1 MKKIYFMAMLLCAYF
16 AFTSCDE
23 DDELEPNAVEDN
35 TLTLTFE
42 GSYFDALID
51 SPQYGGKLLYGE
63 NAKNYSW
70 TDATTKITG
79 GMTNAWGGEY
89 GFAEGG
95 VAISNYI
102 DSNISE
108 ARTYTDQLS
117 VPVSNGSKNFAVV
130 YCGASISFSDGSA
143 HIINSMDIIPTTYLL
158 SIIRNGDGYAKA
170 LKETGDYCKVIITGF
185 NGEVKTG
192 NVELMIAMEGGFL
205 TKWFEAD
212 LTSLG
217 KVTKLEFS
225 MASNDVSDWGMKAPT
240 YFAFDNVEIQK

>member
-1 MKKIYFMAMLLCAYF
+1 MKKIYFMAMLLCAGF

-23 DDELEPNAVEDN
+23 DEELAPNAVEDN

-70 TDATTKITG
+70 TDATTKLTG

-95 VAISNYI
+95 VAVSNYI
-102 DSNISE
+102 DSNIGE
-108 ARTYTDQLS
+108 PRTYLDQLA
-117 VPVSNGSKNFAVV
+117 VPVSNGSKNFGVV
-130 YCGASISFSDGSA
+130 YCGASISFADGSA
-143 HIINSMDIIPTTYLL
+143 HVINSMDIIPTTYLL
-158 SIIRNGDGYAKA
+158 SVIKNGDGYAKA
-170 LKETGDYCKVIITGF
+170 LKEAGDYCKVIITGY
-185 NGEVKTG
+185 NGENMVG
-192 NVELMIAMEGGFL
+192 NVELMIALEGGFL
-205 TKWFEAD
+205 TKWFETD
-212 LTSLG
+212 LTSLD

-225 MASNDVSDWGMKAPT
+225 MDSNDVSAWGMKAPT

>member
-1 MKKIYFMAMLLCAYF
+1 MKKIYFMAMLLCAGF

-23 DDELEPNAVEDN
+23 DEELAPNAVEDN

-63 NAKNYSW
+63 NARNYSW
-70 TDATTKITG
+70 TDATTKLTG

-95 VAISNYI
+95 VAVSNYI

-108 ARTYTDQLS
+108 PRTYIDQLA
-117 VPVSNGSKNFAVV
+117 VPVSNGSKNFGVV
-130 YCGASISFSDGSA
+130 YCGASISFADGSA
-143 HIINSMDIIPTTYLL
+143 HVINSMDIIPTTYLL
-158 SIIRNGDGYAKA
+158 SVIKNGDGYAKA
-170 LKETGDYCKVIITGF
+170 LKEAGDYCKVIITGY
-185 NGEVKTG
+185 NGENMVG
-192 NVELMIAMEGGFL
+192 NVELMIALEGGFL
-205 TKWFEAD
+205 TKWFETD

-225 MASNDVSDWGMKAPT
+225 MDSNDVSAWGMKAPT

>member
-1 MKKIYFMAMLLCAYF
+1 MKKIYFMAMLLCAGF

-35 TLTLTFE
+35 TLTLSFE

-70 TDATTKITG
+70 TDAATKITG

-170 LKETGDYCKVIITGF
+170 LKEAGDYCKVIITGF

>member
-1 MKKIYFMAMLLCAYF
+1 MKKIYFMAMLLCAGF

-23 DDELEPNAVEDN
+23 DEELAPNAVEDN

-63 NAKNYSW
+63 NARNYSW
-70 TDATTKITG
+70 TDATTKLTG

-95 VAISNYI
+95 VAVSNYI
-102 DSNISE
+102 DSNIGE
-108 ARTYTDQLS
+108 PRTYLDQLA
-117 VPVSNGSKNFAVV
+117 VPVSNGSKNFGVV
-130 YCGASISFSDGSA
+130 YCGASISFADGSA
-143 HIINSMDIIPTTYLL
+143 HVINSMDIIPTTYLL
-158 SIIRNGDGYAKA
+158 SVIKNGDGYAKA
-170 LKETGDYCKVIITGF
+170 LKEAGDYCKVIITGY
-185 NGEVKTG
+185 NGENMVG
-192 NVELMIAMEGGFL
+192 NVELMIALEGGFL
-205 TKWFEAD
+205 TKWFETD

-225 MASNDVSDWGMKAPT
+225 MDSNDVSAWGMKAPT

>member
-1 MKKIYFMAMLLCAYF
+1 MKKIYFMAMLLCAGF

-23 DDELEPNAVEDN
+23 DEELAPNAVEDN

-70 TDATTKITG
+70 TDATTKLTG

-95 VAISNYI
+95 VAVSNYI
-102 DSNISE
+102 DSNIGE
-108 ARTYTDQLS
+108 PRTYLDQLA
-117 VPVSNGSKNFAVV
+117 VPVSNGSKNFGVV
-130 YCGASISFSDGSA
+130 YCGASISFADGSA
-143 HIINSMDIIPTTYLL
+143 HVINSMDIIPTTYLL
-158 SIIRNGDGYAKA
+158 SVIKNGDGYAKA
-170 LKETGDYCKVIITGF
+170 LKEAGDYCKVIITGY
-185 NGEVKTG
+185 NGENMVG
-192 NVELMIAMEGGFL
+192 NVELMIALEGGFL
-205 TKWFEAD
+205 TKWFETD

-225 MASNDVSDWGMKAPT
+225 MDSNDVSAWGMKAPT